1 MNFNKSQFALFK
13 NFFDLI
19 PYPIVFLKKIN
30 FEIEYT
36 NFSFQDFVNKS
47 FNSLKNKS
55 ITDFFKDDLFF
66 LSNLNEISKKPG
78 IYLIREAIA
87 GKKKKLDAQCIVSDK
102 NENHIM
108 IIFQEMHLKP
118 YENNEDDFSAF
129 DYAFSIITHEIS
141 NPLSSIKMAS
151 QLMEKS
157 QKIDKELLDI
167 IFTETKRVSNIINT
181 ISQSNNKLSFEEKT
195 NENIH
200 EILRYSIFKFKN
212 EIKNINIV
220 EEFDPSLPK
229 IMVEKNS
236 IIQVFDNLIKNSYES
251 SKFVNSSY
259 VKIKTKYLFGETV
272 RVPNIKKD
280 QKKNFILVSIEDNGK
295 GIKDKQIKKIF
306 LPFYSTKKSGLGIGL
321 YLVKRIIDFHDGEV
335 SIVSNKICTTALI
348 KLPI

>member
-1 MNFNKSQFALFK
+1 
-13 NFFDLI
+13 
-19 PYPIVFLKKIN
+19 
-30 FEIEYT
+30 
-36 NFSFQDFVNKS
+36 
-47 FNSLKNKS
+47 
-55 ITDFFKDDLFF
+55 
-66 LSNLNEISKKPG
+66 
-78 IYLIREAIA
+78 
-87 GKKKKLDAQCIVSDK
+87 
-102 NENHIM
+102 M
-108 IIFQEMHLKP
+108 IIFQEMHSKP
-118 YENNEDDFSAF
+118 FENNEDNFSAF
-129 DYAFSIITHEIS
+129 DYAFSIITHEIA

-167 IFTETKRVSNIINT
+167 IFTETKRVSNIINS

-212 EIKNINIV
+212 EIKNINIL

-251 SKFVNSSY
+251 SKFIDGSY

-321 YLVKRIIDFHDGEV
+321 YLVKRIIDFHDGDV
-335 SIVSNKICTTALI
+335 SIVSDKICTTALI